1 MKKRYIVDRHGTET
15 PVKGHKHK
23 LRNQPGLSDLPEEL
37 IATDDDDPDKVSA
50 LDAPHIKETLVEDH
64 VAKLLEQEKKE
75 DPRIPKPGQKRPLDQ
90 FQIDLVRLRV
100 CRVLID
106 NAIDAQVRGTFEGF
120 EPAHVWFPDD
130 NANKYELRRGWG
142 PTNGDRPKHL
152 KHYKLELDPPVLV
165 ESRELKAAM
174 KELGNG

>member
-1 MKKRYIVDRHGTET
+1 MKKRYIVDKHGTET

-23 LRNQPGLSDLPEEL
+23 LRNHPGLADLPEEL

-75 DPRIPKPGQKRPLDQ
+75 DPRIPKIGQKRPLDQ

-100 CRVLID
+100 CRALID
-106 NAIDAQVRGTFEGF
+106 HAIYTQELGIFGGF
-120 EPAHVWFPDD
+120 PPQHIWFPDD
-130 NANKYELRRGWG
+130 NSNKYEIRDGWG
-142 PTNGDRPKHL
+142 PTNEDRPKHL
-152 KHYKLELDPPVLV
+152 KHYKLEIDPPAIV
-165 ESRELKAAM
+165 ESKELKRII
-174 KELGNG
+174 KELANA